1 MTESNENQ
9 SGESLNPA
17 EPAAE
22 ESKTP
27 LERVKATQAHLRGEL
42 QAARQES
49 GDAENRE
56 AAESE
61 VPGMGVPSNRRKHP
75 QRQMYGSGTNES

>member
-1 MTESNENQ
+1 MMSDNENQ
-9 SGESLNPA
+9 SGEALNPA
-17 EPAAE
+17 EPSTE

-27 LERVKATQAHLRGEL
+27 LEQVKATQARQHAEM

-49 GDAENRE
+49 HDAGQRVGG
-56 AAESE
+56 ESE

>member
-1 MTESNENQ
+1 MLEENGNQ
-9 SGESLNPA
+9 TGESLNPA
-17 EPAAE
+17 EPSSE

-27 LERVKATQAHLRGEL
+27 LEKVKATQARQHAEL

-49 GDAENRE
+49 DNAQERGG
-56 AAESE
+56 AESE
-61 VPGMGVPSNRRKHP
+61 VPGMGSPSNRRKHP